1 MSTQNIIK
9 EILDENLLGAK
20 KEIEDV
26 LYAKLGERLTEAY
39 KEIAP
44 SILTDDVEEI
54 GGEMKPEYA
63 KSDKMHGCA
72 NVVEHPEW
80 GEGECITEM
89 HAEPDENGFVEWY
102 DVKFSHGIEEQVLV
116 SEMKVVS
123 EMNHTHGGKKKKK
136 MTEATELD
144 PVGKEDDDIDNDG
157 KKNTKRDKY
166 LKNRRKAVGKA
177 MRAKNSGSEGY

>member
-123 EMNHTHGGKKKKK
+123 EMNHSHGGKKKKK
-136 MTEATELD
+136 IAE
-144 PVGKEDDDIDNDG
+144 GKKSDEDGDGDIDSEDW
-157 KKNTKRDKY
+157 KIKRDKAI
-166 LKNRRKAVGKA
+166 KAKKGSA
-177 MRAKNSGSEGY
+177 RNSGSEGY